1 MKATVYRRVA
11 DTMAEYKR
19 VIVCKAY
26 KCRGCMSVFSER
38 DAAEDCNC
46 GLWSYRELTVA
57 SELEK
62 KLSKDIAN
70 LEGLGE

>member
-1 MKATVYRRVA
+1 MKAMVSKRVA
-11 DTMAEYKR
+11 DTMGEYKR

-26 KCRGCMSVFSER
+26 RCRGCMGVFADR
-38 DAAEDCNC
+38 DAAEDCDC